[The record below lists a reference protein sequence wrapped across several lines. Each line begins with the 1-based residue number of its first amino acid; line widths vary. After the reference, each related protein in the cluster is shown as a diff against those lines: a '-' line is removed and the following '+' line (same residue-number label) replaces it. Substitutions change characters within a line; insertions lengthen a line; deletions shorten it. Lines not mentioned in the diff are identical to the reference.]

1 MNVSLKWLKERVD
14 LGGRSIDEI
23 SDLLTFAGIE
33 VEEIHTVGVSS
44 DKVVV
49 AEVKQAEQHP
59 DADRLKVCQVDAGE
73 GELRQIV
80 CGAQNY
86 SVGDKVPC
94 ALPGADLPA
103 GFTIGETKMRG
114 VPSKGMLCS
123 ASELGMVDEVDGLMI
138 LGKELEPGTP
148 LCDIFDNDTIFTV
161 EILSLIHI

>member
-14 LGGRSIDEI
+14 LGDRSIEEI

-33 VEEIHTVGVSS
+33 VEEIHHVGVTSN
-44 DKVVV
+44 KVVV
-49 AEVKQAEQHP
+49 AEVKQADPHP

-86 SVGDKVPC
+86 KVGDKVPC
-94 ALPGADLPA
+94 ALPGADMPA

-114 VPSKGMLCS
+114 VESKGMLCS

-138 LGKELEPGTP
+138 LDGGMKAGQP
-148 LCDIFDNDTIFTV
+148 LCDVFD
-161 EILSLIHI
+161 LSLIHI